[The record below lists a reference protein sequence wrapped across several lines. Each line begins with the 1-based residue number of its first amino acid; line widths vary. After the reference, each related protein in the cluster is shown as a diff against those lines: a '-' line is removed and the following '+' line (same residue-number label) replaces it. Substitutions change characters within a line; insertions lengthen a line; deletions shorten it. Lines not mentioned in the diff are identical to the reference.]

1 MTFCHGDRIRLVTT
15 GDDGLPWIRYGFV
28 GGVAAEGGP
37 VVVMLD
43 GELAGDVVDLSQI
56 EPVTITNIELR
67 LNGADLL
74 TDPDLRHGLVS
85 LWHAE
90 AETAGLEIGGLHAV
104 GDGVRDSNTSWM
116 LAELTS
122 GGEHYVL
129 RAVLAPST
137 PDVVVVRADEQ
148 NRWC

>member
-15 GDDGLPWIRYGFV
+15 GDDGLPWVRYGFV
-28 GGVAAEGGP
+28 GGVASESGP

-43 GELAGDVVDLSQI
+43 GELAGDVVDMSLI
-56 EPVTITNIELR
+56 EPVTITNVELR

-74 TDPDLRHGLVS
+74 TDPDLRHGLVN

-90 AETAGLEIGGLHAV
+90 TETAGLEIEGLHPI
-104 GDGVRDSNTSWM
+104 GDGVRDSNTSWT

-122 GGEHYVL
+122 GGERYVL
-129 RAVLAPST
+129 RAVLAAT
-137 PDVVVVRADEQ
+137 ATDTIVVRADWQ
-148 NRWC
+148 NRWF